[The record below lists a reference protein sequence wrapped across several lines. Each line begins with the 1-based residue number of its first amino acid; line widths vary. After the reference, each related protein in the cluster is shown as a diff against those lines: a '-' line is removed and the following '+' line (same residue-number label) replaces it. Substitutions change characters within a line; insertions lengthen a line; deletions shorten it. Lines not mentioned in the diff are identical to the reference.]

1 MSGVSKIV
9 TDEVLEIAKRQLKEL
24 GKDKYIAAKLQAV
37 ISTKT
42 HGITKVAEVFN
53 ISRPTLFSWI
63 KHVKQNH
70 PERLTV
76 APGRGRKRK
85 LSAEQ
90 TALVKGC
97 IQEDTQLTIDQLQR
111 YIQDELNVSLSRSTT
126 HRLMVSLNFSY
137 ITPRPKHYKQ
147 DPLEQDD
154 FKKN

>member
-37 ISTKT
+37 ISAKT

-76 APGRGRKRK
+76 APGRGWKRK

-90 TALVKGC
+90 TALVKGW

>member
-1 MSGVSKIV
+1 MSGVSRIV
-9 TDEVLEIAKRQLKEL
+9 TDEVLEIAKRQLKDL

-37 ISTKT
+37 ISAKT

-63 KHVKQNH
+63 KHVKQNQ

-76 APGRGRKRK
+76 APGRGRKK
-85 LSAEQ
+85 ILSDEQ
-90 TALVKGC
+90 IALVKGW
-97 IQEDTQLTIDQLQR
+97 IEGDTQLTIDQLQR
-111 YIQDELNVSLSRSTT
+111 RIRDELNASLSRSST

-147 DPLEQDD
+147 DPLQQAD